1 MNLFNQSQANIFT
14 VSSLTKE
21 IQDLLQERYDWVQ
34 VKGEISNLKPAASG
48 HWYFSLKDKDA
59 VISCVAWRSTAARWS
74 GLKLKDGME
83 VLAGGSIS
91 LYPPRG
97 QYQLVVT
104 SLRLEGVGAL
114 QVQFEALKRDLYE
127 EGLFDESH
135 KQDLP
140 FFPKKIAIV
149 TSPTGAALRDFLRVL
164 QQYHCPV
171 PVMIC
176 PVLVQGNE
184 AAGQITQMLDKLNQQ
199 NAADVI
205 VVTRG
210 GGSLEDLWAFNEESV
225 ARAIYR
231 SKIPVISAIGHEI
244 DTTISD
250 YVADFRA
257 PTPTAAA
264 QSLSHIY
271 MEHQGRLHQY
281 FDQMQRA
288 IMPVLKQESERIEV
302 LTKALQRYHPQTA
315 TAVYKQKLDD
325 WFIRLSQRMSERIS
339 TEKKAL
345 QIQQSTL
352 SRTISYNIDQQASR
366 IERFRKLLESHEL
379 QKTLSRG
386 YSICRDKN
394 GSIVTNTAQ
403 VKTGDEL
410 SIRFAHGKLNA
421 DVTEVEST

>member
-1 MNLFNQSQANIFT
+1 MDLFSQSQSTVFS

-48 HWYFSLKDKDA
+48 HWYFSLKDRDA
-59 VISCVAWRSTAARWS
+59 VLSCVAWRSTAARWS

-83 VLAGGSIS
+83 VVAGGSIS

-114 QVQFEALKRDLYE
+114 QVQYEELKRRLFE
-127 EGLFDESH
+127 EGLFDEAH

-140 FFPKKIAIV
+140 FFPKKIAVV

-164 QQYHCPV
+164 DQFHCPV
-171 PVMIC
+171 PVMVC

-184 AAGQITQMLDKLNQQ
+184 AAGQIAAMLDWLNHEE
-199 NAADVI
+199 AADVI

-210 GGSLEDLWAFNEESV
+210 GGSLEDLWAFNEEAV
-225 ARAIYR
+225 ARAIHR
-231 SKIPVISAIGHEI
+231 STIPVISAVGHEI

-250 YVADFRA
+250 YAADYRA

-271 MEHQGRLHQY
+271 MEHRGRLQHY
-281 FDQMQRA
+281 FDQIQRA
-288 IMPVLKQESERIEV
+288 VLPALRQVKERIAV
-302 LTKALQRYHPQTA
+302 HAKALQRYHPQTA
-315 TAVYKQKLDD
+315 TGVYKQKLDD
-325 WFIRLSQRMSERIS
+325 WFVRITQRMAERIS
-339 TEKKAL
+339 AEKKTL
-345 QIQQSTL
+345 QIQQMAL
-352 SRTISYNIDQQASR
+352 SRTISYNIKQQTSR
-366 IERFRKLLESHEL
+366 IERFRNLLESHEL
-379 QKTLSRG
+379 QKTLARG
-386 YSICRDKN
+386 YAICRDEQGKIITHADQM
-394 GSIVTNTAQ
+394 SI
-403 VKTGDEL
+403 GDGV
-410 SIRFAHGKLNA
+410 SIRLVHGKLNA
-421 DVTEVEST
+421 DITEIESS